1 MPAPVR
7 ALLPFLVVEEMW
19 RRSLTQDRRAACQLP
34 VYSYGQGVTNGVTSR
49 GLAMIPALRRE
60 NLDRGLRGRV
70 DSSLNSRTLLRNCGR
85 VARQVEQR
93 TERAQSAGLSGG
105 PMEKSTMSA
114 LVVAG
119 GVVLAGIF
127 QALALRAAK
136 RKRLE
141 KEQKESEERMRQFD
155 SGHGIDNVD
164 SD

>member
-1 MPAPVR
+1 
-7 ALLPFLVVEEMW
+7 
-19 RRSLTQDRRAACQLP
+19 
-34 VYSYGQGVTNGVTSR
+34 
-49 GLAMIPALRRE
+49 
-60 NLDRGLRGRV
+60 
-70 DSSLNSRTLLRNCGR
+70 
-85 VARQVEQR
+85 
-93 TERAQSAGLSGG
+93 
-105 PMEKSTMSA
+105 MEKSTMSA